1 MLAGGVRPPPV
12 DRNVSES
19 GLVAKPIQ
27 NEAGL
32 MTTRFVLAATAAVL
46 LGCGPASAQLGASV
60 FPGPALG
67 MTSPL
72 GVGPSSPVPQTRIPL
87 GATELASPGVS
98 PTMSG
103 TFPELGSITTC
114 AGGSALPASPGVSAP
129 TPASSMNSGGS
140 TVGSASLFDG
150 GGMSGSASG
159 GCAGS
164 ASTSLPGP
172 ALALSPTTAGSV
184 SSVGR
189 VGIPMGSTEMAVGGL
204 SPPSVA
210 LAPNPLA
217 PLMTLTPLVVLPS
230 SSPSAPLSTSGSTT
244 AGSTAS
250 CSLTGTGV
258 PSITG
263 VITPF
268 GSPLSGRAESL
279 AAARC

>member
-1 MLAGGVRPPPV
+1 
-12 DRNVSES
+12 
-19 GLVAKPIQ
+19 
-27 NEAGL
+27 

-98 PTMSG
+98 PTMSC

-172 ALALSPTTAGSV
+172 ALALSPTKRARSHPSAGLEFRWAPRKWQWGTEPSV
-184 SSVGR
+184 RCARPESIGAPDDAHSPGCAPLLQLVGAAFD
-189 VGIPMGSTEMAVGGL
+189 VGEYDGGKHGLVLADRHRCPFDHRRDNAVRITFVRQSRKLGGSTLLTSLWFAPMKAAVPQL
-204 SPPSVA
+204 RDDRVR
-210 LAPNPLA
+210 
-217 PLMTLTPLVVLPS
+217 LPK
-230 SSPSAPLSTSGSTT
+230 
-244 AGSTAS
+244 
-250 CSLTGTGV
+250 
-258 PSITG
+258 
-263 VITPF
+263 
-268 GSPLSGRAESL
+268 GR
-279 AAARC
+279 

>member
-1 MLAGGVRPPPV
+1 MLAGGVRPPPL
-12 DRNVSES
+12 DRSVRES
-19 GLVAKPIQ
+19 GLVANSIQ
-27 NEAGL
+27 SEAGL
-32 MTTRFVLAATAAVL
+32 MTTRFVIATTAAVL

-72 GVGPSSPVPQTRIPL
+72 GVGPGSLVPPIRIPM

-98 PTMSG
+98 PTISG
-103 TFPELGSITTC
+103 TFPEVGGIATC
-114 AGGSALPASPGVSAP
+114 SGGSASQTLAGMGTSMSG
-129 TPASSMNSGGS
+129 SSMNTGGS
-140 TVGSASLFDG
+140 SLFDG

-159 GCAGS
+159 GCTPSASAGLPGS
-164 ASTSLPGP
+164 AMAS
-172 ALALSPTTAGSV
+172 SPTAGGSV

-217 PLMTLTPLVVLPS
+217 PLMTLTPLVVLPN
-230 SSPSAPLSTSGSTT
+230 SSPSTPLSTSGSTAST
-244 AGSTAS
+244 SGSATS

-263 VITPF
+263 VVTPF
-268 GSPLSGRAESL
+268 GSPLSGRAL
-279 AAARC
+279 ASAELRC